1 MGEVIDINTSDT
13 GTHRDDQGR
22 HLDAYGQTLL
32 LGIFSDLCR
41 QRDQEADP
49 QRASTLDSITKRLG
63 KVLERYEPDQ

>member
-32 LGIFSDLCR
+32 LGILSDLCR

-49 QRASTLDSITKRLG
+49 QRASTLDSFAKRLG